1 MAGKKAVRGF
11 RVVKNAHKKFE
22 AKTQLPVR
30 ADAKSA
36 GYDFYSKESYILAPN
51 QTKVFWTDVKAYMLP
66 DEVLMLFVR
75 SSIGIKKGL
84 SLANGTGI
92 IDASYYNN
100 PNNDG
105 NIGIALHNYSKKPV
119 VIKEGERIAQGIFTK
134 YLVTDRDT
142 TLNEERS
149 GGIGSSGE

>member
-1 MAGKKAVRGF
+1 MAGKKAMRGF
-11 RVVKNAHKKFE
+11 RVVRNAHKKFE

-30 ADAKSA
+30 ADAQSA
-36 GYDFYSKESYILAPN
+36 GYDFYSKERYVLAPN
-51 QTKVFWTDVKAYMLP
+51 QTKIFWTDVKAYMQP
-66 DEVLMLFVR
+66 NEVLMLFVR
-75 SSIGIKKGL
+75 SSIGIKKGI

-100 PNNDG
+100 PSNDG

-119 VIKEGERIAQGIFTK
+119 VINVGDRIAQGIFTP
-134 YLVTDRDT
+134 YLVADRDIVA
-142 TLNEERS
+142 NDERT

>member
-11 RVVKNAHKKFE
+11 RVVKSAHKKFE

-119 VIKEGERIAQGIFTK
+119 AIKEGERIAQGIFMK
-134 YLVTDRDT
+134 YLVTDRDN